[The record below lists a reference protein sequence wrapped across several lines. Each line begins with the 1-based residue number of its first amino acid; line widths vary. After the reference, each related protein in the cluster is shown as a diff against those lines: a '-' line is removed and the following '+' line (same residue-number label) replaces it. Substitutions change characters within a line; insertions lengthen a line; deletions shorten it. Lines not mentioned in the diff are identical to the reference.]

1 MAIEYV
7 FGSGFVFP
15 LAAEFV
21 SVWKSFILKNAK
33 LNFFSSS
40 FYPKKNFIYEM
51 NIDVDLKLEYVVN
64 LLQCCHV

>member
-1 MAIEYV
+1 MNYDYIGIWIQMAIVYV

-33 LNFFSSS
+33 LNFFPSS
-40 FYPKKNFIYEM
+40 FYPKE
-51 NIDVDLKLEYVVN
+51 KLH
-64 LLQCCHV
+64 L